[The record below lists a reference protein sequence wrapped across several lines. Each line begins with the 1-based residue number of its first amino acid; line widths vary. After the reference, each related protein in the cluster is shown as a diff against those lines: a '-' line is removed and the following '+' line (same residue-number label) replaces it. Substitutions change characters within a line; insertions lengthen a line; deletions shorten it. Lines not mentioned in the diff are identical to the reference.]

1 MRASNKGA
9 FGWAAG
15 RLFRAAGKGTNI
27 DSIIGSAMAT
37 RQPIVSVLGHVDHG
51 KTSLLDRIRG
61 SAVVQREAGLITQHI
76 GATEVP
82 IEHIYKV
89 CRPLIGNRKF
99 NVPGLLFIDTPGH
112 QSFTSL
118 RARGGSLADLAVL
131 VIDINEGLKPQTIE
145 SIQILKRFKTPFIIA
160 MNKIDLIEGW
170 ETKENAPFILNYK
183 DQPDE
188 AKAKLDEKMYKIIG
202 DLYERGYSADR
213 YDRIEDFT
221 KAIAVVPISARNGE
235 GLPDLLL
242 VLIGLAQR
250 FLEQQLKTEEGPAQG
265 TILEVKEEKGLGST
279 LDVIIFAG
287 TLHKGDTVI
296 LGTKGKPI
304 TTKVKAILKPRPLDE
319 IRDPKDRFESVKEV
333 SAAIGVKLMCQNID
347 GVVAGGPL
355 RAATGNVR
363 EAMDEVVNE
372 TKVNIE
378 TVEAGVYIKADAI
391 GSLEALAFECKA
403 ADIPIRKYDTGMI
416 SRKDIIDAAAYGET
430 YHRVILGFNVDL
442 LPEAKE
448 ALPNYPLKVFTND
461 VVYRLIEE
469 PLTSAIA
476 GGRRRRSAAW
486 TPRRGRSSPSP
497 GRSGSCRTACSA
509 PRSRPSSASAS
520 SPAASARGRRCS
532 TPRGWT
538 SGRSARSAAERTRS
552 RRRSRA
558 RRSRW
563 RSRDRPSGGRS
574 MSRTSCMSICAR
586 PWSRR
591 WPRWTST
598 RTTA

>member
-1 MRASNKGA
+1 MS
-9 FGWAAG
+9 
-15 RLFRAAGKGTNI
+15 
-27 DSIIGSAMAT
+27 T

-61 SAVVQREAGLITQHI
+61 TTVVQREAGLITQHI

-89 CRPLIGNRKF
+89 CRPLIGDKKF

-118 RARGGSLADLAVL
+118 RARGGALADLAVL

-160 MNKIDLIEGW
+160 MNKIDLVEGW
-170 ETKENAPFILNYK
+170 QTKDNAPFILNYK
-183 DQPDE
+183 AQSDE
-188 AKAKLDEKMYKIIG
+188 ARAKLDEKMYKIIG

-242 VLIGLAQR
+242 ILIGLAQR
-250 FLEQQLKTEEGPAQG
+250 FLEQQLETEEGPAQG

-296 LGTKGKPI
+296 LGTKGRPI

-319 IRDPKDRFESVKEV
+319 IRDPKDRFASVKEV

-355 RAATGNVR
+355 RVATGNVN

-372 TKVNIE
+372 TKVSIE
-378 TVEAGVYIKADAI
+378 TIEDGIYIKADAI

-403 ADIPIRKYDTGMI
+403 AGIPIRKYDTGMI

-448 ALPNYPLKVFTND
+448 ALPNYPLKVFTNN
-461 VVYRLIEE
+461 VVYRLIEDYQKWVE
-469 PLTSAIA
+469 EEKRRMDIEKRSEYAFPGKIKLLPNCVFRASKPAIVGVRVLA
-476 GGRRRRSAAW
+476 GRIRPGQSLLNTEGVDVGKIRSIRTGEDAVKEAIQGQEVAVAIEGPTVGRQINVEDILYVDLRETVVKEMAQMDLN
-486 TPRRGRSSPSP
+486 PD
-497 GRSGSCRTACSA
+497 
-509 PRSRPSSASAS
+509 
-520 SPAASARGRRCS
+520 
-532 TPRGWT
+532 
-538 SGRSARSAAERTRS
+538 
-552 RRRSRA
+552 
-558 RRSRW
+558 
-563 RSRDRPSGGRS
+563 DRMVLEETLEVKRKVDKFWG
-574 MSRTSCMSICAR
+574 M
-586 PWSRR
+586 
-591 WPRWTST
+591 
-598 RTTA
+598 

>member
-1 MRASNKGA
+1 
-9 FGWAAG
+9 
-15 RLFRAAGKGTNI
+15 
-27 DSIIGSAMAT
+27 MAT

-61 SAVVQREAGLITQHI
+61 TTVVQREAGLITQHI

-89 CRPLIGNRKF
+89 CRPLIGEKKF
-99 NVPGLLFIDTPGH
+99 AVPGLLFIDTPGH

-118 RARGGSLADLAVL
+118 RARGGALADLAVL

-170 ETKENAPFILNYK
+170 QTKPNVPFILNYK
-183 DQPDE
+183 AQSDE
-188 AKAKLDEKMYKIIG
+188 TKAKLDEKMYKIIG

-221 KAIAVVPISARNGE
+221 KAIAVVPMSARNGE

-242 VLIGLAQR
+242 ILIGLAQR

-296 LGTKGKPI
+296 LGTKGRPL

-319 IRDPKDRFESVKEV
+319 IRDPKDRFESVREV

-355 RAATGNVR
+355 RAATGNVNA
-363 EAMDEVVNE
+363 AMDEVVNE

-378 TVEAGVYIKADAI
+378 ATEAGVYIKADAI

-403 ADIPIRKYDTGMI
+403 AEIPIRKYDTGAI
-416 SRKDIIDAAAYGET
+416 SRKDIIDAAAYGEP

-461 VVYRLIEE
+461 VVYRLIEDYQKWVE
-469 PLTSAIA
+469 EEKRRMDTEKRAEYAFPGKIKLLPNCVFRASKPAIVGVRVLA
-476 GGRRRRSAAW
+476 GRIRPGQTLLNTEGVDVGKIRSIRTGEDAVKEAIQGQEVAVAIEGPTVGRQINVEDILYVDLRETVVKEMAHMDLN
-486 TPRRGRSSPSP
+486 PD
-497 GRSGSCRTACSA
+497 
-509 PRSRPSSASAS
+509 
-520 SPAASARGRRCS
+520 
-532 TPRGWT
+532 
-538 SGRSARSAAERTRS
+538 
-552 RRRSRA
+552 
-558 RRSRW
+558 
-563 RSRDRPSGGRS
+563 DRMVLEETLEVKRKVDKFWG
-574 MSRTSCMSICAR
+574 M
-586 PWSRR
+586 
-591 WPRWTST
+591 
-598 RTTA
+598 

>member
-1 MRASNKGA
+1 
-9 FGWAAG
+9 
-15 RLFRAAGKGTNI
+15 
-27 DSIIGSAMAT
+27 MAT

-61 SAVVQREAGLITQHI
+61 TSVVQREAGLITQHI

-89 CRPLIGNRKF
+89 CRPLIGQRKF

-160 MNKIDLIEGW
+160 LNKIDLIDGW
-170 ETKENAPFILNYK
+170 QTKPNVPFILNYK
-183 DQPDE
+183 DQGDE
-188 AKAKLDEKMYKIIG
+188 VKAKLDERMYKIIG

-221 KAIAVVPISARNGE
+221 KAIAIVPMSARNGE
-235 GLPDLLL
+235 GLADLLL

-287 TLHKGDTVI
+287 TLHKGDTIV
-296 LGTKGKPI
+296 LGTKGRPL
-304 TTKVKAILKPRPLDE
+304 TTKVKAILRPKPLDE

-333 SAAIGVKLMCQNID
+333 SAAIGVKLMCQSIE
-347 GVVAGGPL
+347 GVVAGGPM
-355 RAATGNVR
+355 RAATGNVKDAL
-363 EAMDEVVNE
+363 EEVVNE

-378 TVEAGVYIKADAI
+378 AVEAGVYIKADAI

-403 ADIPIRKYDTGMI
+403 AAIPIRKYDTGAI
-416 SRKDIIDAAAYGET
+416 SRKDLIDTAAYGET

-442 LPEAKE
+442 LPEAKD

-461 VVYRLIEE
+461 VVYRLIEDYQKWVE
-469 PLTSAIA
+469 EEKRRLDVEKRSEFAFPGKVRLLPNCVFRVSKPAIVGVRVLA
-476 GGRRRRSAAW
+476 GRIRPGQTLLNVEGIDIGKIRSI
-486 TPRRGRSSPSP
+486 
-497 GRSGSCRTACSA
+497 RSGEEVVKEAIQVQEVAVAIEGPTV
-509 PRSRPSSASAS
+509 
-520 SPAASARGRRCS
+520 GRQINIEDVLYVDLREIVVKDI
-532 TPRGWT
+532 
-538 SGRSARSAAERTRS
+538 AKMDLNAD
-552 RRRSRA
+552 
-558 RRSRW
+558 
-563 RSRDRPSGGRS
+563 DRMVLEETLEVKRKQDKFWG
-574 MSRTSCMSICAR
+574 M
-586 PWSRR
+586 
-591 WPRWTST
+591 
-598 RTTA
+598 